1 MSLINRKRVLE
12 IADLSKSEKTL
23 QASERYADKFDKWM
37 VDYSKSFENLE
48 NNDKI
53 SIIIDF
59 FKAIMNDY
67 KGSTLWT
74 ISSLLK
80 NHFIKLDVVL
90 DYEILNTLLK
100 ARSKGHKPKKAPA
113 FFQESLISF
122 LSHEMNDIDLYK
134 KIVLIVGYFGALRSS
149 EIHSL
154 KRICFYLIMK
164 TDHSSI
170 GQTVIIPFVFGS
182 VNIKNIIDEYFALTS
197 HLKTDAKLFSLF
209 CIRSK
214 KYKNQPMGIHTI
226 QGVPQDIAIHNNLD
240 DPLLYTSHS
249 LRVSAATALAEKGAT
264 ALQLQNFGGWKSIA
278 VAEGYIRESAKTK
291 KDIALLLSG
300 APKEDTT
307 KQDATGPFLLGT
319 TEKDSTNQD
328 ATDPP
333 ADEPKTPTKIKQSF
347 VNTVQSNKTHGPTK
361 IMGNITNKTIYV
373 NNGNG
378 GVVYL

>member
-23 QASERYADKFDKWM
+23 QASKRYADKFDKWM

-154 KRICFYLIMK
+154 KRKDLFLSNNGNEFVLQFIRKK
-164 TDHSSI
+164 TNHSSI
-170 GQTVIIPFVFGS
+170 GQTVIIPFVFG
-182 VNIKNIIDEYFALTS
+182 
-197 HLKTDAKLFSLF
+197 
-209 CIRSK
+209 R
-214 KYKNQPMGIHTI
+214 
-226 QGVPQDIAIHNNLD
+226 
-240 DPLLYTSHS
+240 
-249 LRVSAATALAEKGAT
+249 
-264 ALQLQNFGGWKSIA
+264 
-278 VAEGYIRESAKTK
+278 
-291 KDIALLLSG
+291 
-300 APKEDTT
+300 
-307 KQDATGPFLLGT
+307 
-319 TEKDSTNQD
+319 
-328 ATDPP
+328 
-333 ADEPKTPTKIKQSF
+333 
-347 VNTVQSNKTHGPTK
+347 
-361 IMGNITNKTIYV
+361 
-373 NNGNG
+373 
-378 GVVYL
+378 

>member
-23 QASERYADKFDKWM
+23 QAS
-37 VDYSKSFENLE
+37 KSGWW
-48 NNDKI
+48 I
-53 SIIIDF
+53 
-59 FKAIMNDY
+59 
-67 KGSTLWT
+67 
-74 ISSLLK
+74 
-80 NHFIKLDVVL
+80 
-90 DYEILNTLLK
+90 
-100 ARSKGHKPKKAPA
+100 
-113 FFQESLISF
+113 
-122 LSHEMNDIDLYK
+122 
-134 KIVLIVGYFGALRSS
+134 
-149 EIHSL
+149 
-154 KRICFYLIMK
+154 
-164 TDHSSI
+164 
-170 GQTVIIPFVFGS
+170 
-182 VNIKNIIDEYFALTS
+182 
-197 HLKTDAKLFSLF
+197 
-209 CIRSK
+209 
-214 KYKNQPMGIHTI
+214 
-226 QGVPQDIAIHNNLD
+226 
-240 DPLLYTSHS
+240 
-249 LRVSAATALAEKGAT
+249 RVSAATALAKKGAT

-307 KQDATGPFLLGT
+307 KQDATGPFLLSGT

-347 VNTVQSNKTHGPTK
+347 VNNVQSNKTHSPTK